1 MNFGEQNVTKT
12 RKEMSSSAAKVE
24 KKAAV
29 TILRIFFISFLTIT
43 LVGFCLVIGIIKGVI
58 DSAPDISE
66 VNIVPSGYATF
77 IYDSDGNQ
85 LQKLSA
91 PSANRMSVSID
102 KIPEDLQHAVV
113 SIEDERF
120 YEHNGIDVQG
130 IIRAAFVGI
139 SNGFDFTEG
148 ASTITQQLLKNNV
161 FTNWMQE
168 DGLLESLKR
177 KIQEQYLAVQLEKEL
192 QNKQVILENYLNT
205 INLGAGTYGVQ
216 AASRK
221 YFNKDVQDLTLSEA
235 SVIAG
240 ITQNPYKF
248 NPITHP
254 DYNAER
260 REKVLRHMVEQ
271 GYITEEERAEA
282 LADDVYSRIAAAQ
295 EIEKQQST
303 IYSYFV
309 DELTQQVVDDLV
321 NKKGYSESQ
330 AYQLLYSGG
339 LRIYT
344 TQDPDIQKIC
354 DEEYNNPE
362 NFPAEVEYGID
373 WALSVTKADGST
385 VNYSQE
391 MMAAYFRENEDP
403 NFDLLFPSEEDAQ
416 NHVDAYKAAVME
428 TGDTILAERC
438 NFIPEPQS
446 SLTIIDQYTGYVKA
460 IVGGRGKKTASL
472 TLNRATD
479 VKRQPGSTF
488 KILSTYAPALDVK
501 NMTLATVYTDGP
513 TEYTNGR
520 PVQNASNTYRG
531 DVTIRTAIIDS
542 INTVAVQCITDITPQ
557 LGIEYLKKFGFTTI
571 SDENDSYQPLALGG
585 IYNGVSNLELCAAY
599 AAIAND
605 GKYIKPIFYTKILD
619 QNGEVILDN
628 TPETTQAIKA
638 STAYLLTSAMQ
649 DVVTEGTGTS
659 TRLSNMVSAGKT
671 GTTTSYRDIWFA
683 GYTPYYTCA
692 IWAGYDNNEVLPSE
706 GIYHEYHKILWQ
718 KIMTRVHEDLP
729 RAIFTAPST
738 VEKTTVCSE
747 TGKLPNLLC
756 PRTFEYFAA
765 DTVPTEICTV
775 HKLIITPTPTP
786 TETPEDTPEAT
797 VEPTPTPA
805 PTETVEPTPTP
816 DVPDAT
822 ETPGSETPN
831 PGTPGAQTSTPQ
843 GGARSG
849 PDSGS
854 EPAAHNEDDG

>member
-12 RKEMSSSAAKVE
+12 RKEMSSSAARAE

-29 TILRIFFISFLTIT
+29 TVLRIFFISFLTIT

-58 DSAPDISE
+58 DSAPDINE

-91 PSANRMSVSID
+91 PNANRMSVSID
-102 KIPEDLQHAVV
+102 KIPEDLQHAIV

-139 SNGFDFTEG
+139 SNGFHFSEG

-161 FTNWMQE
+161 FTNWTE
-168 DGLLESLKR
+168 EEGLLESLKR

-192 QNKQVILENYLNT
+192 QNKNVILENYLNT

-216 AASRK
+216 AASQK
-221 YFNKDVQDLTLSEA
+221 YFNKNVQDLTLSE
-235 SVIAG
+235 STVIAG
-240 ITQNPYKF
+240 ITQNPSKY
-248 NPITHP
+248 NPISHP

-260 REKVLRHMVEQ
+260 REKVLKHMVEQ
-271 GYITEEERAEA
+271 GYITEAERAEA
-282 LADDVYSRIAAAQ
+282 LADDVYTRIAEAQ
-295 EIEKQQST
+295 EIEKHQNT
-303 IYSYFV
+303 VYSYFV

-373 WALSVTKADGST
+373 WALSVTKADKTT

-391 MMAAYFRENEDP
+391 MLAAYFRENEDP
-403 NFDLLFPSEEDAQ
+403 EFDLLFPSVEDAQ
-416 NHVDAYKAAVME
+416 NHVDAYKTAVME

-438 NFIPEPQS
+438 NFIPEPQT
-446 SLTIIDQYTGYVKA
+446 SLTIIDQHTGYVKA
-460 IVGGRGKKTASL
+460 IVGGRGEKTASL
-472 TLNRATD
+472 TLNRATN
-479 VKRQPGSTF
+479 VQRQPGSTF
-488 KILSTYAPALDVK
+488 KILSTYAPALDAK
-501 NMTLATVYTDGP
+501 NMTLATVYTDKP

-520 PVQNASNTYRG
+520 PVQNATNTYQG
-531 DVTIRTAIIDS
+531 DMTIRSAITKS
-542 INTVAVQCITDITPQ
+542 INTIAVQCITDVTPQ

-571 SDENDSYQPLALGG
+571 SDENDCYQPLALGG

-599 AAIAND
+599 AAIAN
-605 GKYIKPIFYTKILD
+605 GGEYIKPIFYTKILD
-619 QNGEVILDN
+619 QNGEVVLDN
-628 TPETTQAIKA
+628 TPETTRVIKE

-659 TRLSNMVSAGKT
+659 TKLDNMVSAGKT
-671 GTTTSYRDIWFA
+671 GTTTSYRDVWFA

-692 IWAGYDNNEVLPSE
+692 IWAGYDNNEVLPDRD
-706 GIYHEYHKILWQ
+706 IYHEYHKILWK

-765 DTVPTEICTV
+765 DTAPTETCTV

-786 TETPEDTPEAT
+786 TETPSVTPSASAEATPTPEPGEPA
-797 VEPTPTPA
+797 EPTP
-805 PTETVEPTPTP
+805 EPT
-816 DVPDAT
+816 VPEAT
-822 ETPGSETPN
+822 ETPGSDE
-831 PGTPGAQTSTPQ
+831 PGADNR
-843 GGARSG
+843 ARSG
-849 PDSGS
+849 PGSGS
-854 EPAAHNEDDG
+854 EPAAHSADGR